1 MIVLDEK
8 KDQTNKN
15 FVPFL
20 YLPKSM
26 ETIYAGNEQRETKN
40 KLNNNNNNVK

>member
-1 MIVLDEK
+1 M
-8 KDQTNKN
+8 
-15 FVPFL
+15 

-40 KLNNNNNNVK
+40 KLNNNNVK